1 MYTALPK
8 ETPFK
13 MTAIKDR
20 DLFLDIAKGLAIILV
35 VVGHVI
41 QGSSPNFDDLL
52 WFKVIYSFHMPLF
65 VFLSGAVA
73 AITFKAE
80 RVEEG
85 IGDALQ
91 QAKTRIAKAVVRLL
105 IPFIAWCLINQ
116 LIYHHSESVVSA
128 LVLAFRRPDT
138 ALWFLLAI
146 FYCIV
151 LTELFNI
158 FYSVIYQVAIR
169 GGLKKLAKWI
179 ADGRVQIILMILI
192 WWAIREHT
200 PRGAGLS
207 LIRPYFICY
216 VLGIGFYKYVYL
228 NLSMWKYLPAWI
240 IFIALIPFWSRTATD
255 NIDRTV
261 ILPGELTYFYAGL
274 VSLSGSFLILSI
286 AKWVAET
293 HIKVLKSFLVLCGQL
308 SLGIYAIHYF
318 FLAFSP
324 KVLAPL
330 LISIAL
336 AYGINKIPVM
346 RTALLGES

>member
-1 MYTALPK
+1 
-8 ETPFK
+8 
-13 MTAIKDR
+13 MTATKNR

-35 VVGHVI
+35 VVGHVV

-73 AITFKAE
+73 AIAFKSDK
-80 RVEEG
+80 VKEG
-85 IGDALQ
+85 VSAALQ
-91 QAKTRIAKAVVRLL
+91 QTKTRIAKAMVRLL
-105 IPFIAWCLINQ
+105 LPFIAWCLINE
-116 LIYHHSESVVSA
+116 LIYHHSESVMSA

-151 LTELFNI
+151 LEELFNI
-158 FYSVIYQVAIR
+158 IFSVIYQLSIR
-169 GGLKKLAKWI
+169 VGLKELAKWI
-179 ADGRVQIILMILI
+179 VDGRIQIALMILI

-207 LIRPYFICY
+207 LIRPYFIYY
-216 VLGIGFYKYVYL
+216 VLGMGFYKYVYL
-228 NLSMWKYLPAWI
+228 RLSTWRYLPAWI
-240 IFIALIPFWSRTATD
+240 IFIALIPFWSRASLD
-255 NIDRTV
+255 NIDSS
-261 ILPGELTYFYAGL
+261 ILLPNELTYFYAGL
-274 VSLSGSFLILSI
+274 VALSGSFLILSI

-318 FLAFSP
+318 FLAYSP
-324 KVLAPL
+324 KVIAPL
-330 LISIAL
+330 LLSLAL
-336 AYGINKIPVM
+336 AYGINKLAVL
-346 RTALLGES
+346 RTVLLGER